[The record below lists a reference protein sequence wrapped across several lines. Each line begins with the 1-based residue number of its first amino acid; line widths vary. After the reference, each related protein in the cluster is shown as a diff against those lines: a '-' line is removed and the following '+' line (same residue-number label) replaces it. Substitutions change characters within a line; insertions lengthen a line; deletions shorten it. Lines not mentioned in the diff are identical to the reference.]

1 MTNATPRLDDLIAVV
16 ESQHNDDLSRLSA
29 AVLLGQHMEEVAD
42 HLIGHFVDRAR
53 RSGASWS
60 EIGASMGV
68 TKQAAQKRFVPQQPE
83 SPEADLRIFQRYTD
97 GARAALIGAQEAARE
112 RGHAAI
118 EPAHIVLALL
128 ADPELSGRPDADEL
142 RAGAE
147 QALPERGEAQQ
158 ANIPFAPSAKKA
170 LELAHR
176 EALRQQD
183 ENVTVHH
190 LLVGATA

>member
-1 MTNATPRLDDLIAVV
+1 MTPRLDDLIAQV
-16 ESQHNDDLSRLSA
+16 ESKHSDDLSRLSE
-29 AVLLGQHMEEVAD
+29 AVLLGQHLEEVAD

-60 EIGASMGV
+60 DIGTSMGV

-83 SPEADLRIFQRYTD
+83 SPETDLRIFERYTD
-97 GARAALIGAQEAARE
+97 GARAALVGAQDAARE
-112 RGHAAI
+112 RGHETI

-128 ADPELSGRPDADEL
+128 ADPELAGRDDADEL
-142 RAGAE
+142 RAEAE
-147 QALPERGEAQQ
+147 RALPEPGTERRTH
-158 ANIPFAPSAKKA
+158 IPFAPSAKKA

-176 EALRQQD
+176 EALRRQD
-183 ENVTVHH
+183 RDVTVEH